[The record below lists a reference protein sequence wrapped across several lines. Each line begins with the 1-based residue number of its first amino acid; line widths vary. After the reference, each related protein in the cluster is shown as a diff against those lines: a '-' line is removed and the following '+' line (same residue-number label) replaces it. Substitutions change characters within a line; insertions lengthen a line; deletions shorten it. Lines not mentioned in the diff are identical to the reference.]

1 METKTSKAQQ
11 KAVNKYVK
19 NNYDRF
25 VVNMPK
31 GNKNKIKT
39 HAESRGES
47 LNGFIN
53 RAIAETMERDTAR
66 NSTDTQTE

>member
-1 METKTSKAQQ
+1 MPTTKASQ

-25 VVNMPK
+25 SLVLSK
-31 GNKNKIKT
+31 GRKEQLQA
-39 HAESRGES
+39 HAVTQSES

-53 RAIAETMERDTAR
+53 RAIEETVQRDIEAGAKP
-66 NSTDTQTE
+66 